1 LIKIHTIK
9 LTRSFYV
16 LVVLLAVFLFFIIVN
31 EFMANRFAAKDNK
44 HQVIS
49 AFSYSTQSSVLST
62 FSETGV
68 DTLNLS
74 ANFFFKNLL
83 AMEIPYLKFADESI
97 DGAKT
102 NFFSFFVSFLTSID
116 LNDPISFVR
125 NQIPYM
131 ASVNI
136 KPVLKTHK
144 EEQASPRPEEGAA
157 PEPAE
162 KMDIKDNNKFKGSN
176 VQNTTRDKKEGRSNN
191 LNTSEPLVL
200 IYHTHTTEA
209 YSPSEKTVYDPQY
222 TTYHSRDFK
231 ITVVEVGK
239 YLKKILEENYGIK
252 VIHDTTIH
260 DLPSYAFSYTNSLKT
275 FKKNLEKYP
284 SIKIAIDLHRDAP
297 NPDPREA
304 RKITT
309 TQINGEKVAKI
320 MLVVGTDKLFEH
332 PNWKK
337 NYGFALKLQG
347 EMNKITSF
355 LTRKIDVR
363 EERFNQHLLDRSL
376 LIEVGSTGNTI
387 QEALRATDYLAD
399 AIARVINADN

>member
-1 LIKIHTIK
+1 LIRIHTIK

-31 EFMANRFAAKDNK
+31 NFIVSRFTAKDNNQ
-44 HQVIS
+44 QVIS
-49 AFSYSTQSSVLST
+49 TFSYLTRSSDLST
-62 FSETGV
+62 FSKSGV
-68 DTLNLS
+68 DTLNFS

-97 DGAKT
+97 DSART

-116 LNDPISFVR
+116 LDDPMSFVR

-131 ASVNI
+131 ASANI
-136 KPVLKTHK
+136 KPVLKTHE
-144 EEQASPRPEEGAA
+144 EEQTPPKEGDTPKAVEEIDVRD
-157 PEPAE
+157 
-162 KMDIKDNNKFKGSN
+162 KNKFKEN
-176 VQNTTRDKKEGRSNN
+176 NTQNTTGDKKKGRLDNF
-191 LNTSEPLVL
+191 NTSKPFVL

-209 YSPSEKTVYDPQY
+209 YSPSEKVVYDPQY

-231 ITVVEVGK
+231 MTVVEVGK
-239 YLKKILEENYGIK
+239 HLKKNLEENHGIK

-260 DLPSYAFSYTNSLKT
+260 DLPSYAFSYANSLRT
-275 FKKNLEKYP
+275 FKKNLEKYS

-297 NPDPREA
+297 TPDPREA

-320 MLVVGTDKLFEH
+320 MLVVGTDRLFEH

-337 NYGFALKLQG
+337 NYGFALKLQA
-347 EMNKITSF
+347 EINKISSS

-363 EERFNQHLLDRSL
+363 EERFNQHLLDKSL

-399 AIARVINADN
+399 AIARVVHTND